1 MSRRSSIASSPR
13 TLHLDAFSGIA
24 GNMMLG
30 ALLGLG
36 LPRRVLDADLAGLG
50 VPFELVV
57 SKVRRGALEA
67 LYVDVQVPQPRAPKP
82 RRPRAAAPRSRAQ
95 AKAHAQD
102 HDHGH
107 GAHDHDHDHTH
118 PHAHSHAP
126 LPGEHGRSYEEIQRI
141 LGRAKLAAP
150 ARDRALAIFGALAEA
165 EARVH
170 GIPVARVHFHEVG
183 AIDAIVDVAG
193 TAVGL
198 HRLGI
203 ERITCSPLP
212 LGHGSIDTAH
222 GRLPLP
228 APATLELLRGAPVV
242 PAGIEW
248 ETVTPTGAAIVRTVV
263 DEFCALPAMQVEAI
277 GLGAGNDRSGGL
289 PNVLRAVLGT
299 AGGYASDRVA
309 VLETHLD
316 DLNPEHFDF
325 VMERLF
331 AAGALDVS
339 LLHLQ
344 MKKNRPGFAIRVIAR
359 PAERAA
365 LAGILF
371 AETTTLGVRVSE
383 TERLLLEREVR
394 SVATEFGPIRVKIAR
409 DAGGRETASAEYED
423 CKAAALRAPAA
434 LRDVVRA
441 AERAALAG
449 PAAESRPRL
458 PKRGPR

>member
-1 MSRRSSIASSPR
+1 MSRRSSTASDPR
-13 TLHLDAFSGIA
+13 ALHLDAFSGIA

-50 VPFELVV
+50 VPFKLVV
-57 SKVRRGALEA
+57 TNVRRGALDA
-67 LYVDVQVPQPRAPKP
+67 LYVDVQVPQPRAP
-82 RRPRAAAPRSRAQ
+82 RPRLARATVSRARAR
-95 AKAHAQD
+95 AKSHGRGHPHH
-102 HDHGH
+102 HDHGLP
-107 GAHDHDHDHTH
+107 DHAH

-126 LPGEHGRSYEEIQRI
+126 APGEHGRSYEEIQRI
-141 LGRAKLAAP
+141 LSRAKLVAP

-170 GIPVARVHFHEVG
+170 GIPVERVHFHEVG

-203 ERITCSPLP
+203 ERVTCSPLP
-212 LGHGSIDTAH
+212 LGHGSIETAH

-228 APATLELLRGAPVV
+228 APATLELLRGAPIV

-263 DEFCALPAMQVEAI
+263 DEFCTLPAMRVEAI

-289 PNVLRAVLGT
+289 PNVLRAVLGA
-299 AGGYASDRVA
+299 AGGYGADRVT
-309 VLETHLD
+309 VLETHVD

-339 LLHLQ
+339 LMHLQ
-344 MKKNRPGFAIRVIAR
+344 MKKNRPGYAIRVIAR
-359 PAERAA
+359 PPERAA

-371 AETTTLGVRVSE
+371 AETTTLGVRVGE
-383 TERLLLEREVR
+383 MERMLLEREVR

-409 DAGGRETASAEYED
+409 DATGRVTASAEYED

-441 AERAALAG
+441 AEQAALAG
-449 PAAESRPRL
+449 PAAPTGSRPV
-458 PKRGPR
+458 KRGPR

>member
-1 MSRRSSIASSPR
+1 MSRRSSTASSPR

-30 ALLGLG
+30 ALLGAG

-50 VPFELVV
+50 VPFKLVV
-57 SKVRRGALEA
+57 SNVRRGALDA
-67 LYVDVQVPQPRAPKP
+67 LYVDVQVPQPRPPKP
-82 RRPRAAAPRSRAQ
+82 GRTRAKPRARARTH
-95 AKAHAQD
+95 AHAHAHGPHD
-102 HDHGH
+102 HDHGL
-107 GAHDHDHDHTH
+107 AH

-126 LPGEHGRSYEEIQRI
+126 APGEHGRSYDEIQRI
-141 LGRAKLAAP
+141 LARAKLAAP
-150 ARDRALAIFGALAEA
+150 VRDRALEIFAALAEA

-193 TAVGL
+193 TAAGL
-198 HRLGI
+198 HWLGV
-203 ERITCSPLP
+203 ERVTCSPLP

-248 ETVTPTGAAIVRTVV
+248 ETVTPTGAAIVRVVV
-263 DEFCALPAMQVEAI
+263 DEFCALPAMRVEAI
-277 GLGAGNDRSGGL
+277 GLGAGNERSGGL
-289 PNVLRAVLGT
+289 PNVLRAVVGT
-299 AGGYASDRVA
+299 TGGFGTDRVA
-309 VLETHLD
+309 LLETHVD
-316 DLNPEHFDF
+316 DLNPEHFEH

-339 LLHLQ
+339 LMHLQ
-344 MKKNRPGFAIRVIAR
+344 MKKNRPGFAIRVVAR
-359 PAERAA
+359 PAERAS

-371 AETTTLGVRVSE
+371 AETTTLGVRVTE
-383 TERLLLEREVR
+383 MERLVLEREIR
-394 SVATEFGPIRVKIAR
+394 SVATPYGPIRVKIAR
-409 DAGGRETASAEYED
+409 DAAGRETASAEYED

-434 LRDVVRA
+434 LREVVRA
-441 AERAALAG
+441 AEQAALAG
-449 PAAESRPRL
+449 PAASPRRSVKRRPR
-458 PKRGPR
+458 

>member
-1 MSRRSSIASSPR
+1 MSRRSSTVSNPR

-50 VPFELVV
+50 VPFKLVV
-57 SKVRRGALEA
+57 SKVHRGALEA
-67 LYVDVQVPQPRAPKP
+67 LYVDVQVPQPRVPKP
-82 RRPRAAAPRSRAQ
+82 HRPRASARRSREA
-95 AKAHAQD
+95 AKPHAQG
-102 HDHGH
+102 HDHGLQDH
-107 GAHDHDHDHTH
+107 G
-118 PHAHSHAP
+118 HAHPQVLSHAP
-126 LPGEHGRSYEEIQRI
+126 APGEHGRSYDEIRRY
-141 LGRAKLAAP
+141 LTRAKLVAP

-170 GIPVARVHFHEVG
+170 GIPVERVHFHEVG

-193 TAVGL
+193 AAVAL

-203 ERITCSPLP
+203 ERVTCSPLP

-248 ETVTPTGAAIVRTVV
+248 ETVTPTGAAIVRVVV
-263 DEFCALPAMQVEAI
+263 DEFCELPAMRVEAV

-289 PNVLRAVLGT
+289 PNVLRAVLGS
-299 AGGYASDRVA
+299 AGGYGADRVA
-309 VLETHLD
+309 VLETHVD
-316 DLNPEHFDF
+316 DLNPEHFEY

-331 AAGALDVS
+331 EAGALDVS
-339 LLHLQ
+339 LMHLQ

-371 AETTTLGVRVSE
+371 GETTTLGVRV
-383 TERLLLEREVR
+383 TEMDRLLLARETR
-394 SVATEFGPIRVKIAR
+394 TVATAFGPIRVKIAR
-409 DAGGRETASAEYED
+409 DASGRETASAEYED
-423 CKAAALRAPAA
+423 CKAAARRASAA
-434 LRDVVRA
+434 LREVVRA
-441 AERAALAG
+441 AEQAAVEG
-449 PAAESRPRL
+449 PASSARRPV
-458 PKRGPR
+458 KRGPR